1 MPDRPKFIVLGPDD
15 PKKSLLGF
23 SVFERNGTTV
33 RKPGSSE
40 ALLRLEDIQPGDELL
55 VLMFTG
61 KVLMTAVLV
70 DGVLWAESGRTLA
83 NLEYDKDDRHC
94 WVSTYATLR

>member
-1 MPDRPKFIVLGPDD
+1 
-15 PKKSLLGF
+15 
-23 SVFERNGTTV
+23 
-33 RKPGSSE
+33 
-40 ALLRLEDIQPGDELL
+40 
-55 VLMFTG
+55 MFTG